1 MAHYYLVTKSLS
13 RSAGRSAPAA
23 AAYRAGERIRDE
35 RTGELHNYSRRTDV
49 SHREILLPSALKEG
63 QAAWARD
70 RARLWNTAEAAEGRR
85 NSRVARE
92 YQVTLPHELNVAQR
106 RELARLFSREL
117 ADRHNIAVDLAIHEP
132 KPNGDPRNYHAH
144 LLVTTREVGSSGL
157 GAKAGLDLS
166 FASREQRGLAGYKEL
181 SVIRE
186 RWATL
191 TNEAYRSAGLE
202 ARVDHRSLAAQGIDR
217 EPLPYIP
224 FVAYQM
230 ERRGLRSEVAEG
242 IRERH
247 RERVAARAARQDL
260 SSTTDAVGL
269 APEAPAPSA
278 ASTSG
283 TDELRRRAREAWLAL
298 RRSSA
303 EPSAS
308 PSKAEEHAADEDLS
322 L

>member
-35 RTGELHNYSRRTDV
+35 RTGELHNFSRRTDV

-63 QAAWARD
+63 QAAWARE

-166 FASREQRGLAGYKEL
+166 FAAREQRGLAGYKEL

-191 TNEAYRSAGLE
+191 TNEAYRSAGIE
-202 ARVDHRSLAAQGIDR
+202 VRVDHRSLAAQGIDR

-230 ERRGLRSEVAEG
+230 ERRGLRSEIAEG
-242 IRERH
+242 IRERY
-247 RERVAARAARQDL
+247 RERVAARARQDL
-260 SSTTDAVGL
+260 SASTDAVGR
-269 APEAPAPSA
+269 APEPLAPSA
-278 ASTSG
+278 ASSFG

-303 EPSAS
+303 EPTAS
-308 PSKAEEHAADEDLS
+308 LSKAEEHAADEDLS